1 MASWIAIPSIDL
13 FARRD
18 TTGGLDASPRAVEE
32 ELVERGPTDV
42 VLLLVVAALVSIG
55 LLAVYSGSALK
66 SYFLS
71 STGDDLIYFRN
82 QMTGAVVGSVGMV
95 VTSRIDYDVYR
106 RFIYGFLG
114 LSAGLLLLTAIPGL
128 AVTVNGAT
136 RWIQLGPVRFQ
147 PAEFAKIVAVMYL
160 AYSIAKKGAR
170 MRNFVESFVGH
181 GLVFSVFTLLLMKQP
196 DFGSTVVIL
205 TMVGIMLF
213 VGGAKMS
220 FLVAFGVA
228 GMVSIYAAVQGASY
242 RMSRVTAWMDP
253 WADASESGYQLVNSY
268 VALASGG
275 VTGTGFGSGRGWLGY
290 LPELYNDFVGAA
302 IGEEFGLVGMG
313 VLALLYVLFL
323 WRGLSIAF
331 QARDRFGF
339 LLAFGLTTLITL
351 QATMNLCVV
360 TGILPTKG
368 LTLPFVSYGRSSL
381 ILLLLAVGIL
391 LNIAQANP
399 DLHKER
405 CDARA
410 ARAEQASQAEKRER
424 VADRRRRRARRQAE
438 HHGA

>member
-1 MASWIAIPSIDL
+1 MASWIAIESLNP
-13 FARRD
+13 FASRGSSD
-18 TTGGLDASPRAVEE
+18 VAAPPRAVEE
-32 ELVERGPTDV
+32 ELVERGPIDV
-42 VLLLVVAALVSIG
+42 VLVLVVSALVSIG

-71 STGDDLIYFRN
+71 TNGDDLIYFRN
-82 QMTGAVVGSVGMV
+82 QMTGAVLGSIGMI
-95 VTSRIDYDVYR
+95 VTSRIDYSVYR
-106 RFIYGFLG
+106 RFVYAFL
-114 LSAGLLLLTAIPGL
+114 AAAIGLLLLTAVPGF

-136 RWIQLGPVRFQ
+136 RWIQFAGVRFQ

-160 AYSIAKKGAR
+160 AYSIAKKGPA

-181 GLVFSVFTLLLMKQP
+181 GLVFGVFALLLMKQP

-205 TMVGIMLF
+205 TMVGVMLF
-213 VGGAKMS
+213 VGGAKVS
-220 FLVAFGVA
+220 FLVAFAAGGLVA
-228 GMVSIYAAVQGASY
+228 IYAAVQGASY

-253 WADASESGYQLVNSY
+253 WADAGESGYQLVNSY

-275 VTGTGFGSGRGWLGY
+275 ITGTGFGSGRGWLGY

-302 IGEEFGLVGMG
+302 IGEEFGLIGMG
-313 VLALLYVLFL
+313 TIALLYVLFL
-323 WRGLSIAF
+323 WRGLTIALR
-331 QARDRFGF
+331 ARDRFGF

-351 QATMNLCVV
+351 QATINLCVV
-360 TGILPTKG
+360 TGLLPTKG

-391 LNIAQANP
+391 LNIGQANP
-399 DLHKER
+399 DLHRER

-410 ARAEQASQAEKRER
+410 EREERASRARKEER
-424 VADRRRRRARRQAE
+424 VATRRRRRARRQAE
-438 HHGA
+438 RHGS